1 MRFPTVDDAAGILQ
15 HAEDE
20 VEEAGGMARF
30 SMLYDVS
37 RAHKLLP
44 VKERDWGLQA
54 FRLPGDDEDWV
65 YLHTRGTFGIASA
78 AYWWQRLAA
87 CLVRLGH
94 NISGLDLGILHL
106 LFADDGWM
114 LAMGA
119 FFWRR
124 LLFWLFVL
132 DLCEVPLSWK
142 KVRGG
147 TVVQWI
153 GYQLDVDLFKK
164 GISERKVKWML
175 DWLEKHEASGGI
187 LGRDLKSALGRF
199 GFVAG
204 ALQHV
209 RPFLGPIFAWSAR
222 LAPGT
227 YAKFP
232 DAIQIL
238 LRYVMKQVKD
248 IPMSK
253 PRRIR
258 DHVREAFRVDAKAE
272 GELIV
277 IGGWEVMDGQEK
289 NSGRWFSIELNRR
302 NAPWAYLKGEPF
314 RNIASLE
321 LCAVLVAVMFFGD
334 RLVDTSCRNRLV
346 LTASTDNLG
355 NTYVLQHFMS
365 CKYPLSIVVME
376 LAVQLQKLGLELELG
391 WIPRG
396 QNEEADALTNKEFGG
411 FDMEKRIQ
419 KNFEDVKFMVL
430 DELMEKAGQLDAEI
444 KLAKSS
450 KEAKGDRPVDTGV
463 YVGGLNF
470 STTSEALKAHFEQ
483 FGQISDCV
491 VMTDRDS
498 GRSRGFGFV
507 TFEDPGSVNAAITMP
522 TQQLDGRNVTVKK
535 ATREGSRQGGGGA
548 EPEGVEFNVV
558 KVFVGGLP
566 PSVDYDKLTGYFE
579 KYGSIEDAVVMID
592 PGTQRS
598 RGFGFVTFKDSSSVE
613 ACMQNYNS
621 NEIDGKW
628 IEVKRC
634 IPQDKMAPGQGKGK
648 SKGKPPSYSNG
659 SSPGGSGG
667 YPPNYG
673 HGYPPGGPPGYGGFG
688 PAPGP
693 YGVYQGCGGYGYP
706 PYGQGYAPGTPGTPG
721 TPGYGAPGYGGYGA
735 YPAYPPVDSRS
746 APY

>member
-20 VEEAGGMARF
+20 VEEAGGLVRF

-54 FRLPGDDEDWV
+54 FRLPGDGEDCV
-65 YLHTRGTFGIASA
+65 FMHTRGTFGIASA

-124 LLFWLFVL
+124 LLFWLFIL
-132 DLCEVPLSWK
+132 DICEVPLSWK

-175 DWLEKHEASGGI
+175 DWLERHEASGGI

-238 LRYVMKQVKD
+238 LKYVMKQVKD

-277 IGGWEVMDGQEK
+277 IGGWEVKDGQDK
-289 NSGRWFSIELNRR
+289 SSGRWFSIELNRR

-321 LCAVLVAVMFFGD
+321 LCAVLVAVVLFGD
-334 RLVDTSCRNRLV
+334 RLADTSCKNRLV
-346 LTASTDNLG
+346 PTASTDNLG

-391 WIPRG
+391 WGP
-396 QNEEADALTNKEFGG
+396 
-411 FDMEKRIQ
+411 
-419 KNFEDVKFMVL
+419 
-430 DELMEKAGQLDAEI
+430 
-444 KLAKSS
+444 
-450 KEAKGDRPVDTGV
+450 KGT
-463 YVGGLNF
+463 
-470 STTSEALKAHFEQ
+470 K
-483 FGQISDCV
+483 
-491 VMTDRDS
+491 
-498 GRSRGFGFV
+498 
-507 TFEDPGSVNAAITMP
+507 
-522 TQQLDGRNVTVKK
+522 
-535 ATREGSRQGGGGA
+535 
-548 EPEGVEFNVV
+548 
-558 KVFVGGLP
+558 
-566 PSVDYDKLTGYFE
+566 
-579 KYGSIEDAVVMID
+579 
-592 PGTQRS
+592 
-598 RGFGFVTFKDSSSVE
+598 
-613 ACMQNYNS
+613 
-621 NEIDGKW
+621 
-628 IEVKRC
+628 
-634 IPQDKMAPGQGKGK
+634 
-648 SKGKPPSYSNG
+648 
-659 SSPGGSGG
+659 
-667 YPPNYG
+667 
-673 HGYPPGGPPGYGGFG
+673 
-688 PAPGP
+688 
-693 YGVYQGCGGYGYP
+693 
-706 PYGQGYAPGTPGTPG
+706 
-721 TPGYGAPGYGGYGA
+721 
-735 YPAYPPVDSRS
+735 
-746 APY
+746 